1 MDTLHIRHSSSSL
14 LLLLY
19 LILHPGGFFS
29 PSPASIITHSQCNPL
44 VSSSTLRVIGF
55 ACCGERGLLSKGR
68 GYEVE
73 PAPLFI
79 QLDEQIEMQPWINS
93 SQTSYH
99 WHTTAS
105 LFLKKKTFAQF
116 LELFLKIQFIHLSRS
131 WLFRDCWAEF
141 SLCLFPGSF
150 SLSLSNEFKM
160 CIFSI

>member
-19 LILHPGGFFS
+19 LILHPGGFFP

-105 LFLKKKTFAQF
+105 LFLKKNVCSIPGTVFENSVYS
-116 LELFLKIQFIHLSRS
+116 LESIVIVPWLLGWIFSVFIP
-131 WLFRDCWAEF
+131 WIF
-141 SLCLFPGSF
+141 F
-150 SLSLSNEFKM
+150 SLSL
-160 CIFSI
+160 